1 MGPTPRVSNHIPWRR
16 WADNEF
22 MLEAMDDCCEVRE
35 VPREQR
41 RVLHVVL
48 WINAAMFLTESVA
61 GLLANS
67 TALFAD
73 SVDMLG
79 DAIVYGFSLYVIGR
93 GVLWQARAAQLKG
106 IVMAAFAVGVLVQ
119 VGAKV
124 ARGVAPIVE
133 VMSAVGVLALA
144 ANLVRLGLL
153 WKRRADDINMRS
165 AWICSRNDVI
175 GNAAVLVAAG
185 ATAVT
190 GSPWPD
196 IAIGLLVA
204 SVFARSAVQVLREA
218 GRAVAAF
225 R

>member
-1 MGPTPRVSNHIPWRR
+1 
-16 WADNEF
+16 
-22 MLEAMDDCCEVRE
+22 MDDCCEVRE
-35 VPREQR
+35 IPREQR

-67 TALFAD
+67 TALLAD

-93 GVLWQARAAQLKG
+93 GVVWQARAAQLKG

-119 VGAKV
+119 VGAKI
-124 ARGVAPIVE
+124 AQGLMATVE
-133 VMSAVGVLALA
+133 VMSAVGVLALV
-144 ANLVRLGLL
+144 ANLVCLGLL
-153 WKRRADDINMRS
+153 WRRRADDINMRS

-175 GNAAVLVAAG
+175 GNAAVLAAAG
-185 ATAVT
+185 AMAAT

-196 IAIGLLVA
+196 IVIGLLVA
-204 SVFARSAVQVLREA
+204 SVFARSAVQVLCEA

>member
-1 MGPTPRVSNHIPWRR
+1 V
-16 WADNEF
+16 
-22 MLEAMDDCCEVRE
+22 DDCCEVRE
-35 VPREQR
+35 IPREQR
-41 RVLHVVL
+41 RVLHIVL
-48 WINAAMFLTESVA
+48 WINAAMFLTESIA

-67 TALFAD
+67 TALLAD

-93 GVLWQARAAQLKG
+93 GVVWQARAAQLKG

-119 VGAKV
+119 VGAKIAQGLV
-124 ARGVAPIVE
+124 PTVE

-144 ANLVRLGLL
+144 ANLVCLGLL
-153 WKRRADDINMRS
+153 WRRRADDINMRS

-175 GNAAVLVAAG
+175 GNAAVLAAAG

-196 IAIGLLVA
+196 IVIGLLVA

-225 R
+225 H

>member
-1 MGPTPRVSNHIPWRR
+1 
-16 WADNEF
+16 
-22 MLEAMDDCCEVRE
+22 MDECCEVRE
-35 VPREQR
+35 IPREQR

-93 GVLWQARAAQLKG
+93 GVVWQARAAQLKG

-119 VGAKV
+119 VGAKITQ
-124 ARGVAPIVE
+124 GLTPTVE

-144 ANLVRLGLL
+144 ANLVCLGLL
-153 WKRRADDINMRS
+153 WRRRADDINMRS

-175 GNAAVLVAAG
+175 GNTAVLAAAG

-196 IAIGLLVA
+196 IVIGLLVA

-218 GRAVAAF
+218 GCAVAAF
-225 R
+225 H